1 MPLLFL
7 ASFVFCASSHVALA
21 SDTAQEAWNGRVD
34 NSSPNDAGFT
44 PFYVPDGSFSVDDPD
59 PSVWYTPSDAWS
71 QPSHPLLVGRS
82 MHTTSQP
89 GAEFV
94 HNFTGVGI
102 EWFGSFSPK
111 HGIAHVFIDGDLKAK
126 LDAYSTEWLKQQRLF
141 RIDHLPHG
149 LHSLRVVATGKRS
162 HRSTDTYI
170 DVDALVVNPG
180 SPPDQGAA
188 AVQTKASLNL
198 PLLSSQDQ
206 IFKALSHLVPMAR
219 RAASWLLKQ
228 EGETLVNAMQ
238 LTVVSTTHA
247 IVIDKVEHNPLTIDG
262 RPAWGALYDLRN
274 HQVRP
279 LRLLSNS
286 FCAGGTFLSNGTL
299 LNVGGNPVVSDQTGA
314 ADFGDI
320 NGLQS
325 VRLFHPELCD
335 QNGNGCD
342 VVEAPEG
349 LRLATPRW
357 YNSVLRLDDGS
368 AMILGGSTR
377 GGWMNNHTT
386 NNPTFEFYPHKN
398 IHGYNGMPLPSP
410 FLQETL
416 NSNLFPIAILL
427 PDTTVFVA
435 ANRDAMIYDWKTNT
449 ERRLP
454 QIPNGVRVTYPMTAT
469 ATLLPLSSSNGW
481 TPIVLI
487 CGGSTIDDTRPGYM
501 IDSQEV
507 ASDQCF
513 RMELTDA
520 GITRGWE
527 VETMP
532 QPRLMADSILLPT
545 GEVMIINGASSGI
558 AGYGNVINQ
567 VGASNAAN
575 PAFTPVLYRPDAPL
589 GERFSSEGMPTS
601 DIPRLYHSSATLV
614 PDGRIMVAGSNP
626 NLDRSTREYGTEYRV
641 EWLSPSWLKSAGRP
655 TINNAPS
662 NILYGPSF
670 DMEVNLS
677 GIPKDKVKREYF
689 LLQDQ
694 PGTDHSLAL
703 VALMDLGFVTHSIH
717 MNSRLVYLDFEVS
730 PDSPNRL
737 TVRSPSSSGIY
748 PPGPGWLFLV
758 VEDIWSVARQVMVG
772 DGSSPPEDPGATA
785 NVLAHTGHTKNLL
798 SQPIGGGEGDEIM

>member
-1 MPLLFL
+1 MRRDCGECRAPRRLLCPYIALVLPMSLLFL
-7 ASFVFCASSHVALA
+7 ASFVFCTASHVALA
-21 SDTAQEAWNGRVD
+21 GDAAQTAWDDRVD
-34 NSSPNDAGFT
+34 NSSLNGASFT
-44 PFYVPDGSFSVDDPD
+44 PFYVPDGSFSVDDINPG
-59 PSVWYTPSDAWS
+59 VWYTPRDAWS
-71 QPSHPLLVGRS
+71 ELSHPLLVGRS

-89 GAEFV
+89 GAEFI

-111 HGIAHVFIDGDLKAK
+111 HGIAHVLIDGEIKAK
-126 LDAYSTEWLKQQRLF
+126 LDTYSPEWLKQQRVF
-141 RIDHLPHG
+141 GIDHLPHG
-149 LHSLRVVATGKRS
+149 LHSLQVVATGKRS
-162 HRSTDTYI
+162 HRSTGTFI

-180 SPPDQGAA
+180 SPPEPDVE
-188 AVQTKASLNL
+188 AVQTTKPLNL
-198 PLLSSQDQ
+198 PSLSSQDRLTKQ
-206 IFKALSHLVPMAR
+206 LSQLVPLAR

-238 LTVVSTTHA
+238 LAVVSATHA
-247 IVIDKVEHNPLTIDG
+247 IIIDKVEHNPLTIDG
-262 RPAWGALYDLRN
+262 HPAWAALYDLRS

-279 LRLLSNS
+279 LNLLSNS

-342 VVEAPEG
+342 IVEAPEG

-357 YNSVLRLDDGS
+357 YNTVLRLDDGS

-427 PDTTVFVA
+427 PDATVFVA
-435 ANRDAMIYDWKTNT
+435 ANRDAMIYDWKANT

-469 ATLLPLSSSNGW
+469 ATLLPLTSSNGW
-481 TPIVLI
+481 APIVLI
-487 CGGSTIDDTRPGYM
+487 CGGSAIDDTRPGYM
-501 IDSQEV
+501 INSQEV

-513 RMELTDA
+513 RLELTDT

-527 VETMP
+527 VEAMP

-545 GEVMIINGASSGI
+545 GEVIIVNGASTGI

-575 PAFTPVLYRPDAPL
+575 PIFTPVRYCPDAPL
-589 GERFSSEGMPTS
+589 GERFNSEGMPTS
-601 DIPRLYHSSATLV
+601 DIPRMYHSSASLV
-614 PDGRIMVAGSNP
+614 PDGRIMIAGSNP

-641 EWLSPSWLKSAGRP
+641 EWLNPPWLESAGRP
-655 TINNAPS
+655 TIKNAPS
-662 NILYGPSF
+662 NLLYGSSF
-670 DMEVNLS
+670 DMDVSLS
-677 GIPKDKVKREYF
+677 GIPKEVKREYF
-689 LLQDQ
+689 
-694 PGTDHSLAL
+694 PIT
-703 VALMDLGFVTHSIH
+703 
-717 MNSRLVYLDFEVS
+717 
-730 PDSPNRL
+730 P
-737 TVRSPSSSGIY
+737 
-748 PPGPGWLFLV
+748 
-758 VEDIWSVARQVMVG
+758 AR
-772 DGSSPPEDPGATA
+772 D
-785 NVLAHTGHTKNLL
+785 
-798 SQPIGGGEGDEIM
+798 

>member
-1 MPLLFL
+1 MSLLL
-7 ASFVFCASSHVALA
+7 VSFVLCASSRIAVADHTTQ
-21 SDTAQEAWNGRVD
+21 SAWNGHLD
-34 NSSPNDAGFT
+34 DTSPQHDAGFT
-44 PFYVPDGSFSVDDPD
+44 PYYVPDGSFSIDDTD
-59 PSVWYTPSDAWS
+59 PGILYTPNDAWS
-71 QPSHPLLVGRS
+71 QLSHPLLVGRS

-89 GAEFV
+89 GAELV
-94 HNFTGVGI
+94 YNFTGIGI

-111 HGIAHVFIDGDLKAK
+111 HGIAHVFIDGELQTKMDTYGPK
-126 LDAYSTEWLKQQRLF
+126 WLKQQRLF
-141 RIDHLPHG
+141 GIDHLPHG
-149 LHSLRVVATGKRS
+149 LHSLRLVATGKRS
-162 HRSTDTYI
+162 RRSESTYI

-180 SPPDQGAA
+180 SAQGA
-188 AVQTKASLNL
+188 VQNPEPFNL
-198 PLLSSQDQ
+198 PPLSPQGQLTKQLSQ
-206 IFKALSHLVPMAR
+206 LVPLAR
-219 RAASWLLKQ
+219 RAAPWSRKQ

-238 LTVVSTTHA
+238 LAVVSATHA
-247 IVIDKVEHNPLTIDG
+247 ILVDKVEHNPLSVNG
-262 RPAWGALYDLRN
+262 HPAWGALYDFRN
-274 HQVRP
+274 HNVRP
-279 LRLLSNS
+279 LNLLSNS

-342 VVEAPEG
+342 IVEVPEA

-368 AMILGGSTR
+368 AMIIGGSTR

-416 NSNLFPIAILL
+416 NSNLFPIAVLL
-427 PDTTVFVA
+427 PDTTIFVA
-435 ANRDAMIYDWKTNT
+435 ANRDAMIYNWKTNT

-481 TPIVLI
+481 SPIVLI
-487 CGGSTIDDTRPGYM
+487 CGGSAIDDTRPGYM
-501 IDSQEV
+501 INSQEV

-520 GITRGWE
+520 GIARGWE
-527 VETMP
+527 VEAMP

-545 GEVMIINGASSGI
+545 GEVMIVNGASSGI
-558 AGYGNVINQ
+558 AGYGNVIDQ

-575 PAFTPVLYRPDAPL
+575 PVFTPVLYRPNAPL
-589 GERFSSEGMPTS
+589 GERFDSEGMPTS

-614 PDGRIMVAGSNP
+614 PDGRIMIAGSNP

-641 EWLSPSWLKSAGRP
+641 EWLSPSWLESGGRP
-655 TINNAPS
+655 TIDNAPS
-662 NILYGPSF
+662 NLLYGSSF
-670 DMEVNLS
+670 DMDVNLS
-677 GIPKDKVKREYF
+677 GAPKDKVKREYF
-689 LLQDQ
+689 PTPRPAWD
-694 PGTDHSLAL
+694 
-703 VALMDLGFVTHSIH
+703 
-717 MNSRLVYLDFEVS
+717 
-730 PDSPNRL
+730 
-737 TVRSPSSSGIY
+737 
-748 PPGPGWLFLV
+748 
-758 VEDIWSVARQVMVG
+758 
-772 DGSSPPEDPGATA
+772 
-785 NVLAHTGHTKNLL
+785 
-798 SQPIGGGEGDEIM
+798 

>member
-1 MPLLFL
+1 MSLLFL
-7 ASFVFCASSHVALA
+7 TSFVFCVSSRIALA
-21 SDTAQEAWNGRVD
+21 GGAAQSAWNGRID
-34 NSSPNDAGFT
+34 SPPQDDAGFT
-44 PFYVPDGSFSVDDPD
+44 PYYVPDGSFSVDDTNPG
-59 PSVWYTPSDAWS
+59 VWYTPSDAWS
-71 QPSHPLLVGRS
+71 QLSHPLLVGRG

-94 HNFTGVGI
+94 FNFTGIGI

-111 HGIAHVFIDGDLKAK
+111 HGIAHIFIDGELKAE
-126 LDAYSTEWLKQQRLF
+126 LDAYAPEWLRQQRLF
-141 RIDHLPHG
+141 GIDHLPHG
-149 LHSLRVVATGKRS
+149 LHSLRLVATGKRS
-162 HRSTDTYI
+162 RRSTGTYI

-180 SPPDQGAA
+180 SPPEQDVR
-188 AVQTKASLNL
+188 AVKIANPINL
-198 PLLSSQDQ
+198 PSLSPQNQLTKQLSQL
-206 IFKALSHLVPMAR
+206 IPLAR
-219 RAASWLLKQ
+219 RAASWSLKQ

-238 LTVVSTTHA
+238 LAVVSATHA
-247 IVIDKVEHNPLTIDG
+247 IIIDKVEHNPLTIDG
-262 RPAWGALYDLRN
+262 HPAWGALYDFRN

-279 LRLLSNS
+279 LKLLSNS

-314 ADFGDI
+314 TDFGDI

-342 VVEAPEG
+342 IVEALEG
-349 LRLATPRW
+349 LRLASPRW

-427 PDTTVFVA
+427 PDTSIFVA
-435 ANRDAMIYDWKTNT
+435 ANQGAMIYDWKTNT

-454 QIPNGVRVTYPMTAT
+454 QIPRGVRVTYPMTAT
-469 ATLLPLSSSNGW
+469 AALLPLSSSNGW
-481 TPIVLI
+481 TPIVII
-487 CGGSTIDDTRPGYM
+487 CGGSAIDDTRPSYL
-501 IDSQEV
+501 IDSQDA
-507 ASDQCF
+507 ASDLCF
-513 RMELTDA
+513 RMELTNT
-520 GITRGWE
+520 GIAKGWE
-527 VETMP
+527 IEAMP

-545 GEVMIINGASSGI
+545 GEVMIVNGAGSGI

-575 PAFTPVLYRPDAPL
+575 PVFTPVLYRPDAPL
-589 GERFSSEGMPTS
+589 GERFNSEGMPAS
-601 DIPRLYHSSATLV
+601 NIPRLYHSSATLV
-614 PDGRIMVAGSNP
+614 PDGRIMIAGSNP

-641 EWLSPSWLKSAGRP
+641 EWLSPPWLESAGRP

-662 NILYGPSF
+662 NLLYGSSF
-670 DMEVNLS
+670 DMDIDLS
-677 GIPKDKVKREYF
+677 GAPKADVKRKNF
-689 LLQDQ
+689 PLHDP
-694 PGTDHSLAL
+694 PGTDNPLAFSCTDGPWL
-703 VALMDLGFVTHSIH
+703 RDPLHPH
-717 MNSRLVYLDFEVS
+717 EQPPRL
-730 PDSPNRL
+730 P
-737 TVRSPSSSGIY
+737 
-748 PPGPGWLFLV
+748 
-758 VEDIWSVARQVMVG
+758 
-772 DGSSPPEDPGATA
+772 
-785 NVLAHTGHTKNLL
+785 
-798 SQPIGGGEGDEIM
+798 